1 MRSNRELLS
10 MSKKVE
16 LMKGMISMPAITLS
30 PDEADRFID
39 YVWDRS
45 VMKNNARLE
54 KMAHNQKYVRGM
66 GLGTTRILHP
76 AATFTSV
83 DYKKEFDHNTITLT
97 ARELRA
103 CVVIYDRDLEDVTV
117 GSGAEFKNMVMGMI
131 TKKLAEELDELYWIG
146 DRQSL
151 SGFASTDA
159 RSQVDGWRY
168 WLDHSQ
174 SGETYEND
182 VTGSTVILDASN
194 TVTAKVA
201 DYTLTTSQGIVE
213 QNASAPYNWE
223 FKFGKMIQHLPSQY
237 KTGGLGN
244 LRFFLNDQIEQN
256 YIDALAA
263 RSTILGDNAI
273 LGTSPLKYGL
283 VPMVMC
289 PLMPVTM
296 KIDTVDAQKEAL
308 KSDGDLTDSLLTHA
322 NNLVIGIQ
330 LEIQVEAERSA
341 ADRATYFFYTLRV
354 DTAVEDVAG
363 AVLLKRLKVV

>member
-16 LMKGMISMPAITLS
+16 LMKGLISMATITLS

-54 KMAHNQKYVRGM
+54 KMAHKQKYVRGL

-76 AATFTSV
+76 ADTFTSA
-83 DYKKEFDHNTITLT
+83 DYKKSLDHDSILLDSE
-97 ARELRA
+97 ELRA
-103 CVVIYDRDLEDVTV
+103 CIVVYDRDLEDITV
-117 GSGAEFKNMVMGMI
+117 VSGAEFKNMVMGMV
-131 TKKLAEELDELYWIG
+131 TKKLAEELDELYWIA
-146 DRQSL
+146 DAQSL
-151 SGFASTDA
+151 SGFAATDA
-159 RSQVDGWRY
+159 RSKIDGWRY
-168 WLDHSQ
+168 RLDHSQ

-194 TVTAKVA
+194 TVTAKA
-201 DYTLTTSQGIVE
+201 ASYTLTTSQGIAE
-213 QNASAPYNWE
+213 QNSSDPYNWE

-237 KTGGLGN
+237 KTGGLAN

-273 LGTSPLKYGL
+273 LGTAPLKYGL
-283 VPMVMC
+283 VPIVTC
-289 PLMPVTM
+289 PLMPTTM
-296 KIDTVDAQKEAL
+296 KIDTVDTQKEAL
-308 KSDGDLTDSLLTHA
+308 KADGTLTDCLLTHA
-322 NNLVIGIQ
+322 NNLIIGVQ

-341 ADRATYFFYTLRV
+341 ADRATYFFYTLRT
-354 DTAVEDVAG
+354 DAAVGDVAG